1 MRETPRPQGTVGDTG
16 SRPPQ
21 LHPGRA
27 LAHTPGASGSGSPHR
42 SDSRPPQTP
51 RGARRSDL
59 VGRPGTTPPVPG
71 RPTFLLGLPGLLWL
85 LGLPAALFA
94 LITWQVAAHGPL
106 ARADERLSRS
116 LVHPDRISELL
127 ADLGGVP
134 VAVPVLAVVL
144 GYVALSGRAAG
155 RERWWLPPAVAAG
168 LMAVVPAVIVPLKEL
183 VARPGPPVM
192 GPGTGFYPSGHTA
205 TAVVAYGCATL
216 LLLPRLRTARARRG
230 LLGLCLALNLAVA
243 FGLVR
248 RGYHW
253 PLDVLASWCLCA
265 VLLTASA
272 LFLDRSVSRSSRRSS
287 AGTPSPRTGPS

>member
-1 MRETPRPQGTVGDTG
+1 MGDTG

-27 LAHTPGASGSGSPHR
+27 LAHTPGASSSGSPHR

-51 RGARRSDL
+51 RGARRSGPD
-59 VGRPGTTPPVPG
+59 GRLGTTPPVPG
-71 RPTFLLGLPGLLWL
+71 RPTSVPGPVGLLGI
-85 LGLPAALFA
+85 LGLPAVLFA
-94 LITWQVAAHGPL
+94 LITWQVVAHGPL

-116 LVHPDRISELL
+116 LVHPDRVSELL
-127 ADLGGVP
+127 ADLGGVS
-134 VAVPVLAVVL
+134 VAVPVLALVL
-144 GYVALSGRAAG
+144 GYVALSARAAA
-155 RERWWLPPAVAAG
+155 RERWWQAPAVAAV

-205 TAVVAYGCATL
+205 TAVVAYGSATL

-230 LLGLCLALNLAVA
+230 LLGLCLAVNLAVA

-253 PLDVLASWCLCA
+253 PLDVVASWCLSA
-265 VLLTASA
+265 VLLTALA
-272 LFLDRSVSRSSRRSS
+272 LFLGRDVSRSSRRSS

>member
-16 SRPPQ
+16 SGPPQ

-27 LAHTPGASGSGSPHR
+27 LAHTPGASSSGSPHR

-51 RGARRSDL
+51 RGARRSGLD
-59 VGRPGTTPPVPG
+59 GRLGTPPPVPG
-71 RPTFLLGLPGLLWL
+71 RPTFLPALSGRLALLALPV
-85 LGLPAALFA
+85 ALFA

-116 LVHPDRISELL
+116 LVHPGRVPELL

-134 VAVPVLAVVL
+134 VAVPVLAVVI
-144 GYVALSGRAAG
+144 GYAALSARAAG
-155 RERWWLPPAVAAG
+155 RERWWLPPAVAAA

-205 TAVVAYGCATL
+205 TAVVAYGSATL
-216 LLLPRLRTARARRG
+216 LLLPRLRGTLARRA
-230 LLGLCLALNLAVA
+230 LLGLCVAVNLAVA

-253 PLDVLASWCLCA
+253 PLDVLASWCLGA
-265 VLLTASA
+265 ALLTVSV
-272 LFLDRSVSRSSRRSS
+272 LFADRGVSRSSRRSS

>member
-59 VGRPGTTPPVPG
+59 IGRPGTTPPVPG
-71 RPTFLLGLPGLLWL
+71 RPTFLLGLSGLLWL
-85 LGLPAALFA
+85 LGLSAALFA

-106 ARADERLSRS
+106 ARADERLSRW
-116 LVHPDRISELL
+116 LVHPDHASELL

-144 GYVALSGRAAG
+144 GYVALSARTAG

-216 LLLPRLRTARARRG
+216 LLLPRLRTVRARRG

-253 PLDVLASWCLCA
+253 PLDVLASWCLGA

-272 LFLDRSVSRSSRRSS
+272 LFLDRGVSRSSRRSS

>member
-71 RPTFLLGLPGLLWL
+71 RPTFLLGLPGLLRL

-116 LVHPDRISELL
+116 LVHPDRVSELL

>member
-16 SRPPQ
+16 SRLPQ

-51 RGARRSDL
+51 RGARRSDP
-59 VGRPGTTPPVPG
+59 VGHPGTTPPVPG
-71 RPTFLLGLPGLLWL
+71 WPTFLPHLPGLLWL

-116 LVHPDRISELL
+116 LVHPDRVSELL

-144 GYVALSGRAAG
+144 GYVALSARAAG
-155 RERWWLPPAVAAG
+155 RERWWLPSAVAAG

-230 LLGLCLALNLAVA
+230 LPALCLALNLAVA

-253 PLDVLASWCLCA
+253 PLDVLASWCLGA
-265 VLLTASA
+265 VLLTVWA
-272 LFLDRSVSRSSRRSS
+272 LFLDRSLSRSSRRSS

>member
-1 MRETPRPQGTVGDTG
+1 MGDTG

-21 LHPGRA
+21 LRPGRA
-27 LAHTPGASGSGSPHR
+27 LAHTPGASGSGASHR

-51 RGARRSDL
+51 RGARRPGPD
-59 VGRPGTTPPVPG
+59 GRLGTTPPVPG
-71 RPTFLLGLPGLLWL
+71 RPTFLPGLPGLLAL
-85 LGLPAALFA
+85 LGFPAALFA
-94 LITWQVAAHGPL
+94 LITWQVVAHGPL

-116 LVHPDRISELL
+116 LVHPDRVSELL

-134 VAVPVLAVVL
+134 VALPVLAVAL
-144 GYVALSGRAAG
+144 GYVALSARAAG
-155 RERWWLPPAVAAG
+155 QQRWWRAPAVAAV

-205 TAVVAYGCATL
+205 TAVVAYGSATL
-216 LLLPRLRTARARRG
+216 LLLPRLRTARARRA

>member
-1 MRETPRPQGTVGDTG
+1 M
-16 SRPPQ
+16 
-21 LHPGRA
+21 
-27 LAHTPGASGSGSPHR
+27 
-42 SDSRPPQTP
+42 
-51 RGARRSDL
+51 
-59 VGRPGTTPPVPG
+59 
-71 RPTFLLGLPGLLWL
+71 
-85 LGLPAALFA
+85 
-94 LITWQVAAHGPL
+94 AHGPL

-116 LVHPDRISELL
+116 LVHPDRVSEVL

-134 VAVPVLAVVL
+134 VALPVLAVAL
-144 GYVALSGRAAG
+144 GYVALSARAAG
-155 RERWWLPPAVAAG
+155 QQRWWRAPAVAAV

-205 TAVVAYGCATL
+205 TAVVAYGSATL
-216 LLLPRLRTARARRG
+216 LLLPRLRTARARRA

>member
-1 MRETPRPQGTVGDTG
+1 MGDTG

-27 LAHTPGASGSGSPHR
+27 LAHTPGASGSGSLHR

-51 RGARRSDL
+51 RGARRSDP

-71 RPTFLLGLPGLLWL
+71 RPTFLPGLPGLAGLLWL
-85 LGLPAALFA
+85 FGLPAGLFA

-116 LVHPDRISELL
+116 LVHPDRVSELL

-144 GYVALSGRAAG
+144 GYVALSARAAG

-205 TAVVAYGCATL
+205 TAVVAYGGATL

-230 LLGLCLALNLAVA
+230 LLGLCLTVNLVVA

-253 PLDVLASWCLCA
+253 PLDVLASWCLGA
-265 VLLTASA
+265 VLLTASV
-272 LFLDRSVSRSSRRSS
+272 LFSEWSVSRSSRRSS